1 MADRKTQRET
11 SRTGR
16 AVEMHKAGAPVSQVA
31 RELGISTN
39 VIYKA
44 LRLEREKLQADE
56 DRREREIA
64 DELVTRRWAVIE
76 LPREYGPDG
85 ADWVRLSEVLRVLS

>member
-1 MADRKTQRET
+1 
-11 SRTGR
+11 
-16 AVEMHKAGAPVSQVA
+16 MHKAGAPVSQVA